1 MRITTEQQAILDDL
15 ICERL
20 RDNPDSEK
28 LMMSF
33 QNEKGS
39 LIVDY
44 LKQRALDED
53 LEGSTAFYIVR
64 TKENDVLMFFSLK
77 CGEVFDP
84 LSDEDE
90 ISEGFEEYLITLQA
104 LKNAE
109 ADPEAQK
116 RAVSKLKELS
126 SKKGLPLHIV
136 LNDILRKAEY
146 KRQFLKEL
154 SADKESEQNEKI
166 SRVNRTYAGV
176 ELVHFCTNECCRG
189 IWKKLG
195 FSHSMGEVIFWDKIV
210 PKLFDVQEIVGCE
223 YAFLFAADLSEDGT
237 LMNYYNVSLKF
248 KNDAVVGTNKPRYD
262 FACAFMWQKLSSLKE
277 NRELYFE
284 NFNLDEN
291 EDVV

>member
-1 MRITTEQQAILDDL
+1 M
-15 ICERL
+15 
-20 RDNPDSEK
+20 
-28 LMMSF
+28 F
-33 QNEKGS
+33 
-39 LIVDY
+39 LIVI
-44 LKQRALDED
+44 K
-53 LEGSTAFYIVR
+53 
-64 TKENDVLMFFSLK
+64 K
-77 CGEVFDP
+77 
-84 LSDEDE
+84 
-90 ISEGFEEYLITLQA
+90 A

-237 LMNYYNVSLKF
+237 LINYYNVSLKF

>member
-154 SADKESEQNEKI
+154 SADKVSKM
-166 SRVNRTYAGV
+166 
-176 ELVHFCTNECCRG
+176 
-189 IWKKLG
+189 KK
-195 FSHSMGEVIFWDKIV
+195 FHV
-210 PKLFDVQEIVGCE
+210 
-223 YAFLFAADLSEDGT
+223 
-237 LMNYYNVSLKF
+237 
-248 KNDAVVGTNKPRYD
+248 
-262 FACAFMWQKLSSLKE
+262 
-277 NRELYFE
+277 
-284 NFNLDEN
+284 
-291 EDVV
+291 

>member
-146 KRQFLKEL
+146 KRQSLC
-154 SADKESEQNEKI
+154 KESTTFI
-166 SRVNRTYAGV
+166 SSGSNCEG
-176 ELVHFCTNECCRG
+176 L
-189 IWKKLG
+189 
-195 FSHSMGEVIFWDKIV
+195 FSLLMLKC
-210 PKLFDVQEIVGCE
+210 VG
-223 YAFLFAADLSEDGT
+223 SII
-237 LMNYYNVSLKF
+237 
-248 KNDAVVGTNKPRYD
+248 
-262 FACAFMWQKLSSLKE
+262 KE
-277 NRELYFE
+277 NDSYSVTPRIFHMKLLVRL
-284 NFNLDEN
+284 FNI
-291 EDVV
+291 